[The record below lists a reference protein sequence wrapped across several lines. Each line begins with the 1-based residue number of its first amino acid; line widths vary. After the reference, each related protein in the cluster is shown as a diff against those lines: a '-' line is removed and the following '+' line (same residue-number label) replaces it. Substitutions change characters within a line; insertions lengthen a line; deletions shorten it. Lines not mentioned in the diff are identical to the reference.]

1 MNKKQLLKS
10 LISFKL
16 RKFISLF
23 LMLFIISSISFSF
36 LFMQKLIA
44 LFLFFDFSWLL
55 IRIKKSINKSLL
67 ILGIS
72 SSRIFLL
79 FKKLIQSINIEIV
92 IVRFSKAL
100 YMFFMKSLKGVN
112 LNFMYLLKLS
122 IIHNILQINFF
133 MRVSEVRV
141 YNIILISFIFLKYYS
156 NVFLN

>member
-1 MNKKQLLKS
+1 
-10 LISFKL
+10 
-16 RKFISLF
+16 
-23 LMLFIISSISFSF
+23 MLFIISSISFSF

-100 YMFFMKSLKGVN
+100 YMFFMKSLKGVH
-112 LNFMYLLKLS
+112 LHFMYF
-122 IIHNILQINFF
+122 LQ
-133 MRVSEVRV
+133 
-141 YNIILISFIFLKYYS
+141 L
-156 NVFLN
+156 